1 MTRVFV
7 GYDERQPVAYN
18 VLQHSLHRYARG
30 RVHVEP
36 LMLDK
41 LPITRKGLTQFT
53 YSRFLVPWLCDYA
66 GAAIFMDAD
75 VVVNGDIAEL
85 LAQADG
91 QSAVQVMKEQ
101 HKFEWA
107 SVMLFNNANCK
118 ILTPEYIDD
127 PANKLLELEWAD
139 QCGRPAL
146 GPSVGEFSPEWN
158 HCVQR
163 MPPAEAKLYHFTEG
177 VPIWD
182 EVRGSP
188 LDEYW
193 LDEYADMNMTVPWVE
208 LMGKSVHARPVLHR
222 FLKRKFGI
230 EPPKAA

>member
-18 VLQHSLHRYARG
+18 VLQHSLHRYAKG
-30 RVHVEP
+30 RVQVEP

-41 LPITRKGLTQFT
+41 LPIERRGLTQFT
-53 YSRFLVPWLCDYA
+53 YSRFLVPYLCNYE

-75 VVVNGDIAEL
+75 VVVKGDIGEL

-91 QSAVQVMKEQ
+91 TSAVQVMQEQ
-101 HKFEWA
+101 DKFEWA
-107 SVMLFNNANCK
+107 SVMLFNNANCRV
-118 ILTPEYIDD
+118 LTPEYIDD
-127 PANKLLELEWAD
+127 PANKLLELKW
-139 QCGRPAL
+139 
-146 GPSVGEFSPEWN
+146 GPVGTFDPEWN
-158 HCVQR
+158 HCVNRRLPMQ
-163 MPPAEAKLYHFTEG
+163 AKLYHFTEG
-177 VPIWD
+177 IPLWD

-188 LDEYW
+188 LDEVW
-193 LDEYADMNMTVPWVE
+193 DEEYADMNRTVPWVQ
-208 LMGKSVHARPVLHR
+208 LMGHSVHARPVLHR

>member
-7 GYDERQPVAYN
+7 GFDERQPVAYN

-41 LPITRKGLTQFT
+41 LPITRRGLTQFT
-53 YSRFLVPWLCDYA
+53 YSRFLVPWLCDYE
-66 GAAIFMDAD
+66 GSAIFMDAD
-75 VVVNGDIAEL
+75 VVVRGDIGEL

-91 QSAVQVMKEQ
+91 VSAVQVMKEQ

-107 SVMLFNNANCK
+107 SAMLFNCANCK
-118 ILTPEYIDD
+118 ILTPEYIND
-127 PANKLLELEWAD
+127 PANKLLELDW
-139 QCGRPAL
+139 
-146 GPSVGEFSPEWN
+146 GPVGEFTLEWN
-158 HCVQR
+158 HCVNR
-163 MPPAEAKLYHFTEG
+163 TPPTEAKLYHFTEG
-177 VPIWD
+177 IPIWD

-188 LDEYW
+188 LDQIW
-193 LDEYADMNMTVPWVE
+193 LDEYADMVNTVPWVE

-222 FLKRKFGI
+222 FLKRKFGL

>member
-18 VLQHSLHRYARG
+18 VLQHSLHRYAKG
-30 RVHVEP
+30 RVQVEP

-41 LPITRKGLTQFT
+41 LPIERRGLTQFT
-53 YSRFLVPWLCDYA
+53 YSRFLVPYLCNYE

-75 VVVNGDIAEL
+75 VVVKADIGEL

-91 QSAVQVMKEQ
+91 TSAVQVMQEQ
-101 HKFEWA
+101 DKFEWA
-107 SVMLFNNANCK
+107 SVMLFNNANCRV
-118 ILTPEYIDD
+118 LTPEYIDD
-127 PANKLLELEWAD
+127 PSNKLLDLRWGD
-139 QCGRPAL
+139 
-146 GPSVGEFSPEWN
+146 VGTFDPEWN
-158 HCVQR
+158 HCVNRRTPMQ
-163 MPPAEAKLYHFTEG
+163 AKLYHYTEG
-177 VPIWD
+177 IPLWD

-188 LDEYW
+188 LDEVW
-193 LDEYADMNMTVPWVE
+193 DQEYADATSTVPWVQ
-208 LMGKSVHARPVLHR
+208 LMGNSVHARPVLHR

>member
-18 VLQHSLHRYARG
+18 VLQHSLHRYAKG
-30 RVHVEP
+30 RVQVEP

-41 LPITRKGLTQFT
+41 LPIERRGLTQFT
-53 YSRFLVPWLCDYA
+53 YSRFLVPYLCNYE

-91 QSAVQVMKEQ
+91 KSTVQVMKEQ

-107 SVMLFNNANCK
+107 SVMLFNCANCK

-127 PANKLLELEWAD
+127 TTNKLLELNFG
-139 QCGRPAL
+139 QIG
-146 GPSVGEFSPEWN
+146 SFSPEWN
-158 HCVQR
+158 HCVNRTQ
-163 MPPAEAKLYHFTEG
+163 ATEAKLYHFTEG
-177 VPIWD
+177 IPLWD

-188 LDEYW
+188 LDAVWDE
-193 LDEYADMNMTVPWVE
+193 EYADAIRTVPWVE
-208 LMGKSVHARPVLHR
+208 LMGSSVHARPVLHR

>member
-1 MTRVFV
+1 VTSVFV
-7 GYDERQPVAYN
+7 GFDERQPVAYN
-18 VLQHSLHRYARG
+18 VLQHSLRRYSRG
-30 RVHVEP
+30 RVQVEA

-41 LPITRKGLTQFT
+41 LPIERRGLTQFT
-53 YSRFLVPWLCDYA
+53 YSRFLVPYLCNYE

-75 VVVNGDIAEL
+75 VVVQGDIAEL

-91 QSAVQVMKEQ
+91 VSAVQVMKEQ

-107 SVMLFNNANCK
+107 SVMLFNCANCK

-127 PANKLLELEWAD
+127 PKHKLLELDW
-139 QCGRPAL
+139 GK
-146 GPSVGEFSPEWN
+146 VGEFTPEWN
-158 HCVQR
+158 HCVNR
-163 MPPAEAKLYHFTEG
+163 MPPTEAKLYHFTEG

-188 LDEYW
+188 LDQIW

-208 LMGKSVHARPVLHR
+208 LMGNSVHARPVLHR

>member
-18 VLQHSLHRYARG
+18 VLQHSLHRYAKG
-30 RVHVEP
+30 RVQVEP

-41 LPITRKGLTQFT
+41 LPITRRGLTQFT
-53 YSRFLVPWLCDYA
+53 YSRFLVPYLCNYE

-75 VVVNGDIAEL
+75 VVVKADIGEL

-91 QSAVQVMKEQ
+91 VSAVQVMKDQ

-107 SVMLFNNANCK
+107 SVMLFNCDLCR
-118 ILTPEYIDD
+118 ILTPEHVDD
-127 PANKLLELEWAD
+127 PKHKLLELNW
-139 QCGRPAL
+139 GK
-146 GPSVGEFSPEWN
+146 VGEFSPEWN
-158 HCVQR
+158 HCVNR
-163 MPPAEAKLYHFTEG
+163 MESTEAKLYHYTEG
-177 VPIWD
+177 IPLWD

-188 LDEYW
+188 LDQHW
-193 LDEYADMNMTVPWVE
+193 LDEYEDMISTVPWVQ
-208 LMGKSVHARPVLHR
+208 LMGNSVHARPVLHR

-230 EPPKAA
+230 EPPKPA